1 MEELR
6 EVNQR
11 LREEVDRLNQELAAR
26 GAAPAPGAAPPLP
39 NEEID
44 FRTRESILRSV
55 PRFLDNGSILYRDH
69 EVSISKFLMCRTDVV
84 RTDRMKK
91 TILMESIQGK
101 AVSRIKDNAPIN
113 ECFRDGT
120 FDQFSALIREV
131 FCPDNESILI
141 RSEFITYTQG
151 RQQDVQSYLTN
162 KMALFNLA
170 FAPNERSFNTL
181 MLHVIKGLLNNAV
194 RRMVRRA
201 NPKTEAALRAA
212 VVEATAAER
221 DAWNGGYSESSSADG
236 LITISSARRT
246 MGDLPEEPADGPV
259 PMEIDAVQ
267 GKDAQCFRCMRR
279 GHIRKDCRAK
289 RTLDGKE
296 IVDKPRGRPL
306 DSRGKESKSK
316 KKTCYNCGKIG
327 HFAKECRG
335 PKQQNNAL
343 AEELDLWE
351 EEGESVS
358 FLGRLAQCRGAR

>member
-1 MEELR
+1 MEELN
-6 EVNQR
+6 VINQR

-26 GAAPAPGAAPPLP
+26 RAAPPPP
-39 NEEID
+39 NEELD

-55 PRFLDNGSILYRDH
+55 PRFRDDGSLLYRDH
-69 EVSISKFLMCRTDVV
+69 EVNISKFLMCRTDVV
-84 RTDRMKK
+84 RTDKLKK
-91 TILMESIQGK
+91 TILMESIAGK
-101 AVSRIKDNAPIN
+101 AVSRIKDNAPIT

-141 RSEFITYTQG
+141 RSEFIAYTQG

-181 MLHVIKGLLNNAV
+181 MLHVIRGLLNNAV

-246 MGDLPEEPADGPV
+246 MGDLPEEPAGGPV

-267 GKDAQCFRCMRR
+267 GKDAQCFRCLRR

-289 RTLDGKE
+289 KTLDGKE
-296 IVDKPRGRPL
+296 IVDKPRGRTS
-306 DSRGKESKSK
+306 DSRGKESKPK
-316 KKTCYNCGKIG
+316 KKTCFNCGKIG

-343 AEELDLWE
+343 VEELDLWE
-351 EEGESVS
+351 EGEESVS
-358 FLGRLAQCRGAR
+358 FLDGLALCRGAR

>member
-1 MEELR
+1 MEELNEINR
-6 EVNQR
+6 R

-26 GAAPAPGAAPPLP
+26 RAAPPPP
-39 NEEID
+39 NEELD

-55 PRFLDNGSILYRDH
+55 PRFRDDGSLLYRDH
-69 EVSISKFLMCRTDVV
+69 EVNITKFLMCRTDVV
-84 RTDRMKK
+84 RTDKLKK
-91 TILMESIQGK
+91 TILMESIAGK

-141 RSEFITYTQG
+141 RSEFIAYTQG

-181 MLHVIKGLLNNAV
+181 MLHVIRGLLNNAV

-246 MGDLPEEPADGPV
+246 MGDLPEEPASGPV
-259 PMEIDAVQ
+259 PMEIDAVH

-279 GHIRKDCRAK
+279 GHLRKDCRAK
-289 RTLDGKE
+289 KTLDGKE
-296 IVDKPRGRPL
+296 IADKPRGRTS

-316 KKTCYNCGKIG
+316 KKSCFNCGKIG

-343 AEELDLWE
+343 VEELDLWE
-351 EEGESVS
+351 EGEESVS
-358 FLGRLAQCRGAR
+358 FLDGLALCRRAR